1 MGLRESPYSSLFL
14 GGLDALARDVL
25 YPSYWLL
32 NQLLALKQT
41 TAEQQAHRSQR
52 WQLPHALHVLALGPL
67 LLLLLVLYMPL
78 SLLGF
83 LLWLPL
89 QATRRPFAYL
99 HTPSQAS
106 PEEWLLPGKG
116 KAFQFISSNVCLLP
130 EGLAKFSNLAQTQKR
145 AVHIAQALIGA
156 AGLTAPAHNV
166 STRGSIQNGSRRQTY
181 GATEASPPRAC
192 QRSPRG
198 DTDGTAEVPLLDT
211 KAALP
216 REVTA
221 SFPPDLDFLCMQEVF
236 DRHAAAHLL
245 QILAPCY
252 EHIVYDVGT
261 YGLLGCS
268 ALKLLNS
275 GLFLA
280 SRYPLLAVQYH
291 CYPNGRG
298 EDAFAAK
305 GLLCVQVRGGFG
317 GQGRARVLRA
327 GALSQQGQLGL
338 LRLSGVR
345 PGDLA
350 RAKQRLCHRAL
361 AATRTLSLR
370 SPPSAR
376 DSGIG
381 GTGLPEQ
388 SNRECFRERWFSGT
402 WVAGGC
408 ACSLLPEQPRL
419 EVSRDFPE
427 DPSPP
432 ASSLWVCSAGR
443 LRKAAWLL
451 GAFSP
456 RLPCMVLFRD
466 PVAGRM
472 AWGGHAG
479 GAHVPWALEVQLGVS
494 QGQRIVG
501 YLNCTHLH
509 APEHDAQVRCEQLTL
524 ALRWTQLFQDTHT
537 QPGDLVAFDVFCG
550 DLNFDN
556 CSPDDKVEQ
565 DHEIFNLYTDPC
577 RIGPGQDQPW
587 ALGTLLNYLELYDE
601 AVAMPETMRRTLE
614 CAEGREKYLAGPILA
629 NVRPGLSPSRSEG
642 RRIDYIL
649 YREHHGPAQLKT
661 VVESVSYITQ
671 LASCSDHIPVGLRL
685 LVSPVAQPGA

>member
-1 MGLRESPYSSLFL
+1 MVHLDFTSVVTRKPVLRPLESSEQLLQPAPALPAPAMGLRESPYSSLFL

-305 GLLCVQVRGGFG
+305 GLLCVQV
-317 GQGRARVLRA
+317 
-327 GALSQQGQLGL
+327 
-338 LRLSGVR
+338 
-345 PGDLA
+345 
-350 RAKQRLCHRAL
+350 
-361 AATRTLSLR
+361 
-370 SPPSAR
+370 
-376 DSGIG
+376 
-381 GTGLPEQ
+381 
-388 SNRECFRERWFSGT
+388 
-402 WVAGGC
+402 
-408 ACSLLPEQPRL
+408 
-419 EVSRDFPE
+419 
-427 DPSPP
+427 
-432 ASSLWVCSAGR
+432 
-443 LRKAAWLL
+443 
-451 GAFSP
+451 
-456 RLPCMVLFRD
+456 
-466 PVAGRM
+466 
-472 AWGGHAG
+472 
-479 GAHVPWALEVQLGVS
+479 QLGVS